1 MVTSGETQLSEIV
14 ERLIR
19 LEVEMVANN
28 QRFSEITNLLMEAI
42 RENNRQIGES
52 NAQISETN
60 ARIDET
66 NRRIDTQGENLRRE
80 FRGDFNKLAL
90 LVMVTGATAIAA
102 VVAAQIFV

>member
-28 QRFSEITNLLMEAI
+28 QRLSEITNLLLEAI

-52 NAQISETN
+52 N

>member
-19 LEVEMVANN
+19 LEVEMASNN
-28 QRFSEITNLLMEAI
+28 QRFSEITNLLLEAI
-42 RENNRQIGES
+42 RENSRQIG
-52 NAQISETN
+52 
-60 ARIDET
+60 ET

>member
-28 QRFSEITNLLMEAI
+28 QRLSEITNLLMEAI
-42 RENNRQIGES
+42 RENNRQIG
-52 NAQISETN
+52 
-60 ARIDET
+60 ET